1 MDATGA
7 QAETSFPA
15 GNVGDANADQ
25 TLINKVYVPYQQ
37 PTILCRRPPY
47 KNPSA
52 LISITGELFTKASPK
67 KVCEE
72 RKVIRNPKGPVMP
85 GHHADRALS
94 GEQLHHLRNFLEL
107 SGLRRDLTIESLLVC
122 KVIMGRW
129 PVAREME
136 RLFSVDDDSASEST
150 DLVQNDDGTNQR
162 RQKPILV
169 TSSSSDTYRNK
180 PAKHTQPSI
189 YRRIARLETL
199 QPDIDPPV
207 GTGDKMREDR
217 RISHIIGNNGSNLH
231 GIAVRSKALFIWV
244 MNNGTMAVYTSGS
257 TEDEALART
266 QDAYKEINLDWARY
280 HPWPGSLSR
289 EYSVAGLKASPVNI
303 PVLSPKG
310 NVIKKALEKV
320 DFKHLHAVMSR
331 QQVAVD
337 LNGR

>member
-1 MDATGA
+1 M
-7 QAETSFPA
+7 TSFTT

-25 TLINKVYVPYQQ
+25 TPNNKIYAPYEQ
-37 PTILCRRPPY
+37 PTIMCRHPPY

-52 LISITGELFTKASPK
+52 LMSITGELFTKASPK

-85 GHHADRALS
+85 GHHADKALS
-94 GEQLHHLRNFLEL
+94 GDQLHQLRNFLEL
-107 SGLRRDLTIESLLVC
+107 SGLRRNLTIESLLVC

-136 RLFSVDDDSASEST
+136 HLFSVDNNSASESI
-150 DLVQNDDGTNQR
+150 DLMQNSSNGTKQQR
-162 RQKPILV
+162 RRPPSL
-169 TSSSSDTYRNK
+169 TSSPYFDPYRNN
-180 PAKHTQPSI
+180 PAKHTQPFI
-189 YRRIARLETL
+189 YRRVAKLEPL
-199 QPDIDPPV
+199 KPDIDPPV
-207 GTGDKMREDR
+207 GTGNKMREDR

-244 MNNGTMAVYTSGS
+244 MNNGTMAVYASGS

-266 QDAYKEINLDWARY
+266 QDAYNEINLDWARY

-289 EYSVAGLKASPVNI
+289 EYSVAGLKASPVSI

-310 NVIKKALEKV
+310 NVSKRVLEKV

-331 QQVAVD
+331 QQVSV
-337 LNGR
+337 